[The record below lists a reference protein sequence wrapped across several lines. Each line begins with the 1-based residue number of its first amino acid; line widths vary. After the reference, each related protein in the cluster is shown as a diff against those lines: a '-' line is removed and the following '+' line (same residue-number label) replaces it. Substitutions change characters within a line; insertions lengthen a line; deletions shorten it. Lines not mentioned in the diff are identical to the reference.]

1 MISACFIFSTGQSI
15 DSVKSMLLLHSSSN
29 ADRPICVHTQKS
41 TSDIYPLRSYAV
53 QPRKYANSYKYVNI
67 KWNPAFWL
75 HSPCGYRDSAYIHM
89 DCVAEKQGFTL
100 CSHIC
105 SYLHTC
111 EAVVIGVLFCM
122 HHCNGCIVLHGSLNV
137 YRMNE
142 PITNVNRQASVVP
155 LNQTANYANLPPTDA
170 FGRVYF
176 NGKDTG
182 RHPAWVSTS
191 LFLYVCVRACVCFCM
206 WVPACVCV
214 CMVVCTCLC
223 VSQCVSVRGHA
234 CVCITVCVW

>member
-1 MISACFIFSTGQSI
+1 MISAFFIFCTGQSI

-41 TSDIYPLRSYAV
+41 TSDIYLLRSYAV
-53 QPRKYANSYKYVNI
+53 QPRKYANSYKYVSI
-67 KWNPAFWL
+67 KWNPAFQL
-75 HSPCGYRDSAYIHM
+75 HSPCGYRDSPCIPVYRDSPCIHM

-111 EAVVIGVLFCM
+111 EAVVIGVLLCM

-155 LNQTANYANLPPTDA
+155 LNQTANYASLTPTDA
-170 FGRVYF
+170 FGRVFF
-176 NGKDTG
+176 NGKDTRG
-182 RHPAWVSTS
+182 HPAWVSTS
-191 LFLYVCVRACVCFCM
+191 LFLYVC
-206 WVPACVCV
+206 
-214 CMVVCTCLC
+214 CLLYT
-223 VSQCVSVRGHA
+223 SDAADER
-234 CVCITVCVW
+234 